1 MTSDFTSSLLGE
13 SGVTTAVMVAI
24 RRIMRSIDLHSKY
37 LATRYGMTGPQLTV
51 MQALEACDGL
61 SVGALARSVHLSS
74 PTVTGILTRLSKR
87 DLVRQSRG
95 QDDRRVV
102 QIWLTEPGRT
112 LLAQAPPPLQERFRS
127 EFAKLS
133 DWEQTL
139 ILSCLQRIVAMMEA
153 KEIDASPI
161 MATGPI
167 DSTAERTRQFLA
179 REAAVSEVDA
189 PPGRR
194 RPAAKDR

>member
-1 MTSDFTSSLLGE
+1 MASDLTSSVHGE

-37 LATRYGMTGPQLTV
+37 LSTRYGITGPQLTV

-61 SVGALARSVHLSS
+61 SVGALARSVHLSG
-74 PTVTGILTRLSKR
+74 PTVTGILARLSKR
-87 DLVRQSRG
+87 GLVRQSRG

-102 QIWLTEPGRT
+102 RIWLTEPGRT
-112 LLAQAPPPLQERFRS
+112 LLAQAPPPLQEKFRS

-139 ILSCLQRIVAMMEA
+139 ILSCLQRLVAMMEA
-153 KEIDASPI
+153 REIEASPI
-161 MATGPI
+161 LATGPI
-167 DSTAERTRQFLA
+167 DSTAEQTREFLA
-179 REAAVSEVDA
+179 HEATVPKVGV

-194 RPAAKDR
+194 RAAAKDR